1 MTALDDRAKLENNAF
16 ISVSPTRNFSLGLQY
31 ASSNFRDKG
40 HSNRLAFTSSLRL
53 NSRADLSINLSQSHQ
68 SGQRTT
74 NELFLGF
81 NYTLGNA
88 RANISRQNTNGKTV
102 ISSTVSVQKSLP
114 VGNGLG
120 YRFQVNPNEEK
131 IPANGSIQYRAP
143 FGVYE
148 LNLNRSNGKNSGS
161 VNISG
166 GIIGVGNS
174 VFLAPPVTQSFAL
187 LQV

>member
-1 MTALDDRAKLENNAF
+1 M
-16 ISVSPTRNFSLGLQY
+16 
-31 ASSNFRDKG
+31 
-40 HSNRLAFTSSLRL
+40 
-53 NSRADLSINLSQSHQ
+53 
-68 SGQRTT
+68 
-74 NELFLGF
+74 
-81 NYTLGNA
+81 
-88 RANISRQNTNGKTV
+88 
-102 ISSTVSVQKSLP
+102 QKSPP

-166 GIIGVGNS
+166 GIIG
-174 VFLAPPVTQSFAL
+174 
-187 LQV
+187 